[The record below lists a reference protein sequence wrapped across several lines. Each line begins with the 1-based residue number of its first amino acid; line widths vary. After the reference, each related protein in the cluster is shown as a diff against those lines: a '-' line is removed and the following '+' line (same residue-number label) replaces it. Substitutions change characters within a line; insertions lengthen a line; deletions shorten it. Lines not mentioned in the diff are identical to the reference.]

1 MKRLDDQEAHHG
13 ALMDA
18 VFSLTK
24 AVNSKPPLSTPSK
37 TSVDSNTPIAL
48 QKKRSRQ
55 IAHEYIEDERE
66 EGEEIEDE
74 YRKKEQDYQRKERDY
89 QNRIRYNDRRLVEQ
103 ANSIED
109 SVIAEFQRHEE
120 IVERS
125 RRDSRLNAILAKLRY
140 MKDR

>member
-1 MKRLDDQEAHHG
+1 MKRLDDQESHHG

-55 IAHEYIEDERE
+55 IVHDYIDEERE
-66 EGEEIEDE
+66 EVEEIEDQN
-74 YRKKEQDYQRKERDY
+74 RKKEQDYQRKE
-89 QNRIRYNDRRLVEQ
+89 QGLSE
-103 ANSIED
+103 
-109 SVIAEFQRHEE
+109 
-120 IVERS
+120 
-125 RRDSRLNAILAKLRY
+125 
-140 MKDR
+140 